1 MIEYGEHHFSD
12 LCREGR
18 VALEIS
24 TLEDK
29 RSKAVR
35 SFWLY
40 LIGGLLLAAAIAWSL
55 VASGWVTTGV
65 FLAIGVFVV
74 ALVLAI
80 LPLGKVGKGLKLPAL
95 ETLAGQG
102 GLTYMET
109 GFDPP
114 VYPDARKALFGNWL
128 SSQSFTDLFHG
139 TDEDGRRFAFYE
151 GNLTRKSGKST
162 VTVFSGQMYAFQR
175 RARSGGEIVI
185 VPDRGLFNFF
195 KPVSGMERV
204 RFESDPEFEKK
215 FEVYAF
221 QQHEALSLIG
231 SDVRRKLLA
240 LREAGRVFGYI
251 GPEDVF
257 VAATAR
263 NRFEAGSMF
272 RSTGGR
278 ERARRM
284 FDELCESLNHLRAL
298 KAALG

>member
-1 MIEYGEHHFSD
+1 MIDYGEHHFSD
-12 LCREGR
+12 LCRDGR

-29 RSKAVR
+29 RAAAVR
-35 SFWLY
+35 QFWLR
-40 LIGGLLLAAAIAWSL
+40 LAIGTALAIAIAWSMFTEEL
-55 VASGWVTTGV
+55 MGIGL
-65 FLAIGVFVV
+65 FLAIAVFVGGI
-74 ALVLAI
+74 VLAA
-80 LPLGKVGKGLKLPAL
+80 LPLGKAGKSLKLPTL
-95 ETLAGQG
+95 ETLAEKG
-102 GLTYMET
+102 GLTYMEN

-139 TDEDGRRFAFYE
+139 MDEEGKRFALYE
-151 GNLTRKSGKST
+151 GHLTRKSGKST

-195 KPVSGMERV
+195 KPLSGMERV

-221 QQHEALSLIG
+221 QAHEALSLIG
-231 SDVRRKLLA
+231 SDVRRKLLD
-240 LREAGRVFGYI
+240 LRQTGRVFGYV

-257 VAATAR
+257 IAATAK
-263 NRFEAGSMF
+263 NKFEAGSMF
-272 RSTGGR
+272 RSTGGQ
-278 ERARRM
+278 ERVRRM
-284 FDELCESLNHLRAL
+284 FDEVCESLGQLRAL
-298 KAALG
+298 KGALG